1 MLARLFGKKCDHPM
15 ADIKSAQA
23 LLADFSQNDMLKLAM
38 ELTDWIESV
47 SDCDDFRLA
56 DQFEVLSLL
65 DERAQS
71 CIRKLQAEYFT
82 LPDLNVFQGNRLCLV
97 LGNLSR
103 RTAAAYMKVFNRYCA
118 ADKEDTAIKASM
130 PLLVARTIRALRAR
144 LKYASAHYE
153 PHDEAIWQSLAKL
166 YRHAEH
172 KGYLEVE
179 LALYHLATPSSV
191 KFESGLLMAWYAC
204 GINSQLPR
212 SMHLT
217 ERLICHYGKGVE
229 ISSKLRAQSLF
240 GFDLAHP
247 VDPVRVNLDATAHA
261 QMRFISMAGMQSS
274 LERLVKV
281 LKQGRIPPEINL
293 VGTFSS
299 VWVLEAAQH
308 LLTYLYAPPL
318 RRSKRLEMDGVMHVV
333 EGYENVVGYCN
344 DIDQRG
350 GEYSTAEWN
359 LKDVSASG
367 FCAVFK
373 NRSVDSVRI
382 GSLLGIQPS
391 GFQRMGVALVRHLLQ
406 DTGGGVHVGVE
417 VLANQVS
424 SVTLRLSL
432 GGGIGHDKLALWLHE
447 KPGSENDVARLLMQ
461 AGEFSMNRSLV
472 GSFEGKNCL
481 LIPVELLEHNS
492 DFDLASYRCI
502 VQDR

>member
-56 DQFEVLSLL
+56 YQFEVLSLL
-65 DERAQS
+65 DERAQP

-103 RTAAAYMKVFNRYCA
+103 RTAAAYLKIFNRYCA
-118 ADKEDTAIKASM
+118 ADKEDSALKSSM

-153 PHDEAIWQSLAKL
+153 PHDESIWRSLAKL
-166 YRHAEH
+166 YRHAEQ
-172 KGYLEVE
+172 KSYLEVE
-179 LALYHLATPSSV
+179 LALYPLATPSSV

-204 GINSQLPR
+204 GINSQNPR

-217 ERLICHYGKGVE
+217 ERLICHYGKAVE
-229 ISSKLRAQSLF
+229 INAGLSAQALF

-247 VDPVRVNLDATAHA
+247 VDPVRVKLDATVHA
-261 QMRFISMAGMQSS
+261 QMRFVSMAGMQPS
-274 LERLVKV
+274 LEGLVKV
-281 LKQGRIPPEINL
+281 LKQDRIPPEVNL

-299 VWVLEAAQH
+299 AWVLDAAQH

-318 RRSKRLEMDGVMHVV
+318 RGSKRMEMGGVMRVV

-344 DIDQRG
+344 DIEDWG
-350 GEYSTAEWN
+350 GEYSTADWA

-367 FCAVFK
+367 FCAVLK
-373 NRSVDSVRI
+373 NRSVDSVSI

-391 GFQRMGVALVRHLLQ
+391 GFQRVGVAMVRRLLQ
-406 DTGGGVHVGVE
+406 DTAGSLHVGVE
-417 VLANQVS
+417 MLANQVS
-424 SVTLRLSL
+424 VVTLRQSI
-432 GGGIGHDKLALWLHE
+432 GGGVGHGEAALWLHE
-447 KPGSENDVARLLMQ
+447 KPGSQNDVVRLLMQ

-472 GSFEGKNCL
+472 SSFEGNNYL
-481 LIPVELLEHNS
+481 LIPVELLENNF

-502 VQDR
+502 EQQQ